1 MSKKVLI
8 VEIDSV
14 VSSASRAA
22 LEAAGFSA
30 EESSDPKGCVELIRG
45 TAPDLV
51 VLAVDLGPGQSGY
64 LICSKLK
71 KDSDLKGVPVMII
84 GPPDG
89 FEKHSKLK
97 TTRADD
103 YVAKPFEPEELVARI
118 GRLIGFPDDIPV
130 TTDDSGFG
138 DLLEADTVQPDQVVS
153 VEEETTIQGDP
164 DLAII
169 DEAFDSGP
177 GTESVEET
185 SPAQAWDETSDS
197 GKPAYEANGEPL
209 DSFPESGPDI
219 NGSEP
224 QQLLARV
231 DQLQEALAKT
241 QESLAETQAAL
252 EEAQRRTEQ
261 AEARARSAEPAG
273 SKTAPP
279 GKSEKDY
286 FALKDALSK
295 RDREILQLK
304 TQLTERDKEILE
316 LHDRETHLEQQ
327 IAETAENLAQRES
340 ELAGERE
347 RITEVEGSLQQ
358 AQSESLELRGEVEG
372 IRGELEAARSRIRE
386 MESSTSKSEARIEKL
401 YERIKGDEK
410 LREKTKKAL
419 SIALQLL
426 DEQQSLAGN
435 EDEPAA
441 A

>member
-8 VEIDSV
+8 VEIDSA

-30 EESSDPKGCVELIRG
+30 EESADPRGCIELIRG

-71 KDSDLKGVPVMII
+71 KDSDLKGIPVIII
-84 GPPDG
+84 GSPDG

-118 GRLIGFPDDIPV
+118 ERLIGFPDDIPV

-138 DLLEADTVQPDQVVS
+138 ELLEAETVQPDQLVS
-153 VEEETTIQGDP
+153 VEEETTIQGEP

-169 DEAFDSGP
+169 DDAFDSGP

-185 SPAQAWDETSDS
+185 SPAPAWDETSDS
-197 GKPAYEANGEPL
+197 GKPAYEANGEALEP
-209 DSFPESGPDI
+209 FPESGPDI
-219 NGSEP
+219 NGTEP

-241 QESLAETQAAL
+241 QESLEETQTAL
-252 EEAQRRTEQ
+252 QEAQRRAEQ

-316 LHDRETHLEQQ
+316 LHDRETQLEQQ
-327 IAETAENLAQRES
+327 VSETAENLAQRES
-340 ELAGERE
+340 ELAGERD

-358 AQSESLELRGEVEG
+358 AQGESVELRSEVEG

>member
-1 MSKKVLI
+1 
-8 VEIDSV
+8 
-14 VSSASRAA
+14 
-22 LEAAGFSA
+22 
-30 EESSDPKGCVELIRG
+30 LIRD

-64 LICSKLK
+64 LMCSKLK
-71 KDSDLKGVPVMII
+71 KDSDLRGIPVMII

-97 TTRADD
+97 TTRAED
-103 YVAKPFEPEELVARI
+103 YVGKPFEPEELVARI

-138 DLLEADTVQPDQVVS
+138 ELLEAETVQPDQVVS
-153 VEEETTIQGDP
+153 VEEEATIQGDP

-169 DEAFDSGP
+169 DDAFDSGP

-185 SPAQAWDETSDS
+185 IPAPGWDDSSDS
-197 GKPAYEANGEPL
+197 RRSSHEANGEALEP
-209 DSFPESGPDI
+209 FPESEPELNGPA
-219 NGSEP
+219 P
-224 QQLLARV
+224 QQLLAKV

-241 QESLAETQAAL
+241 QESLAGTQTAL
-252 EEAQRRTEQ
+252 QEAQRRAEQ
-261 AEARARSAEPAG
+261 AEAKARSAEPAG
-273 SKTAPP
+273 AKAAPP

-304 TQLTERDKEILE
+304 TQLTEREKEILE
-316 LHDRETHLEQQ
+316 LHDRETQLEQQ

-340 ELAGERE
+340 ELAGQRD
-347 RITEVEGSLQQ
+347 RITEVEASLQQ
-358 AQSESLELRGEVEG
+358 AQSESLELRSEVEG
-372 IRGELEAARSRIRE
+372 IQGELEATRSRIGE
-386 MESSTSKSEARIEKL
+386 MESSTSKSEARIAKL

-426 DEQQSLAGN
+426 DEQQRLAGN

>member
-8 VEIDSV
+8 VEIDSA
-14 VSSASRAA
+14 VSSASRTA
-22 LEAAGFSA
+22 LEVAGFSA
-30 EESSDPKGCVELIRG
+30 EESADPRGCIELIRG

-71 KDSDLKGVPVMII
+71 KDSDLKGIPVMII

-118 GRLIGFPDDIPV
+118 ERLIGFPDDIPM

-138 DLLEADTVQPDQVVS
+138 ELLEAETVQPDQVVS
-153 VEEETTIQGDP
+153 VEEEATIQGEP

-169 DEAFDSGP
+169 DEAFDSGS
-177 GTESVEET
+177 GTEGVEET
-185 SPAQAWDETSDS
+185 SPAPAWDESPDS
-197 GKPAYEANGEPL
+197 GKPEYEPNGEAFHPFP
-209 DSFPESGPDI
+209 DSAAET
-219 NGSEP
+219 NGTEP
-224 QQLLARV
+224 HQLLARV

-241 QESLAETQAAL
+241 QNSLAETQTAL
-252 EEAQRRTEQ
+252 QEAQRRAEQ
-261 AEARARSAEPAG
+261 AEARSRSAETAG
-273 SKTAPP
+273 SKGAPP

-304 TQLTERDKEILE
+304 TQLTEREKEILE
-316 LHDRETHLEQQ
+316 LHDRETQLEQQ
-327 IAETAENLAQRES
+327 VSVTAENLAQRES
-340 ELAGERE
+340 ELAGERD
-347 RITEVEGSLQQ
+347 RTTELEGSLQH
-358 AQSESLELRGEVEG
+358 AQGESLELRGEVEG
-372 IRGELEAARSRIRE
+372 IRSELEAARGRIRE